1 MDAVATFLE
10 GLNKMGLTRGHLRGL
25 FNVLIGRRITA
36 KDGTLVASGLTWR
49 ELAVLLK
56 RLRWDPE
63 QVRELELEPS
73 ELPPRD
79 RQRYWYTAIS
89 RARVDSSEATTAG
102 NRFAEVLQQQ
112 GYTVGAAPS
121 A

>member
-1 MDAVATFLE
+1 MDAVSTFLDRLKKQGMAE
-10 GLNKMGLTRGHLRGL
+10 GHFLGLL
-25 FNVLIGRRITA
+25 NVLIGRRITD
-36 KDGTLVASGLTWR
+36 KDGAVVSRGATWR
-49 ELAVLLK
+49 ELSSQLK

-63 QVRELELEPS
+63 QVRELGIDPN

-89 RARVDSSEATTAG
+89 RARVDSAEAQAAG
-102 NRFAEVLQQQ
+102 DRFAAVLHKH
-112 GYTVGAAPS
+112 GYNVGPAPS